1 MENGGKPHKSSKN
14 QTRQIEAPWFQIAIR
29 RRALQIP
36 PEQHHSNKTQHE
48 ICTRVATTCHDTA
61 NNVLRVKQKSKHG
74 ITSEKIMDLSIAQE
88 KVRDKAKSFKDKT
101 KILKLKK
108 RRNKNIKELKQ
119 EIKAENDK
127 MLDIELEEI
136 QKFNGWLKQ
145 MLSSYQKDQQS

>member
-1 MENGGKPHKSSKN
+1 
-14 QTRQIEAPWFQIAIR
+14 
-29 RRALQIP
+29 
-36 PEQHHSNKTQHE
+36 
-48 ICTRVATTCHDTA
+48 
-61 NNVLRVKQKSKHG
+61 
-74 ITSEKIMDLSIAQE
+74 MDLSIAQE

>member
-1 MENGGKPHKSSKN
+1 
-14 QTRQIEAPWFQIAIR
+14 
-29 RRALQIP
+29 
-36 PEQHHSNKTQHE
+36 
-48 ICTRVATTCHDTA
+48 
-61 NNVLRVKQKSKHG
+61 
-74 ITSEKIMDLSIAQE
+74 MDLSIAQE
-88 KVRDKAKSFKDKT
+88 KMRDKAKSFKDKT